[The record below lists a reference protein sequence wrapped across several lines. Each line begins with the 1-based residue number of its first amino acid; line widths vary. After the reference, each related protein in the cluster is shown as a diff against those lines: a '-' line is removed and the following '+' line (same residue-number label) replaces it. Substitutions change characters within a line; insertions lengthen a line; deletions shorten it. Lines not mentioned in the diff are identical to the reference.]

1 MTLEWVGVIPGKR
14 EGRRYE
20 GLYMLTQHDIVGQTH
35 FLDAVAYGGWAI
47 DLHPSDGV
55 YSTAPNCNQYPISL
69 LYKKREF
76 DIRSNYNL
84 LVNKNIATKV
94 LNL

>member
-69 LYKKREF
+69 LYKKVK
-76 DIRSNYNL
+76 L
-84 LVNKNIATKV
+84 KAGKK
-94 LNL
+94 